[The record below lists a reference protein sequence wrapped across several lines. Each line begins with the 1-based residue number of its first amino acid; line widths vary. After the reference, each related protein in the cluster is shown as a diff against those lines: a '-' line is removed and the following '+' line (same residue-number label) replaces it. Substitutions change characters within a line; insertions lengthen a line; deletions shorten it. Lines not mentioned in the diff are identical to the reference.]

1 MKKSILRYF
10 EAIASFLKQEPSI
23 YVWLFLSL
31 IVSFIPYLNT
41 LVLKK
46 VFEYTENKILYQFL
60 IVLFGYVT
68 IQFSRSLFN
77 QIMDYLFITRSAHYD
92 NQVKK
97 SVFQAANVKDVSY
110 YENVEWI
117 TEYKRAERISMT
129 VSDLFKSSTL
139 LVVQA
144 ITLATYLIYLFNII
158 SFYSLLGIIIVIP
171 GLVKSFIFTSKKYW
185 LDRSLEQEKQRV
197 NDIGYM
203 FFDGSFLAENKL
215 FFSTD
220 YILKKWLDK
229 KNGVF
234 KKGISL
240 EWRFFVYDLLLLV
253 LSTGS
258 IFIMFAIIY
267 TTLQNKTGTVSTILS
282 LIPFMMS
289 LVYDS
294 RNFSNNLNGVTYS
307 LQEYVDITNFVKR
320 GNVEDKESQS
330 KEDNEI
336 CKTISCEN
344 LSYQYPNTEN
354 KVLDNVSF
362 EMKKGETIAIV
373 GRNGAGKSTLLKLL
387 AGLYEPTEGIVRYDN
402 QNLNVLGEKFIH
414 KHVAFIFQEPVHY
427 PLNLVSN
434 ITFGMNKK
442 SSKEKMD
449 ELLKRLKLKLDMDDD
464 AILESGFSKSINIS
478 GGEWQ
483 KICIARAMCRE
494 NADVYFFD
502 EPTAALDPISEIDVF
517 NIFKELTNHKS
528 VIISTHRLGLA
539 KNADKIVVMDDGK
552 VVSYGKHEELLETC
566 PIYRQLYDSQRA
578 WYQNI

>member
-1 MKKSILRYF
+1 MKKSILKYF
-10 EAIASFLKQEPSI
+10 EALASFLKQEPAI

-31 IVSFIPYLNT
+31 IVSFIPYFNT
-41 LVLKK
+41 LVLNK
-46 VFEYTENKILYQFL
+46 VFEYTEYKILYQFL
-60 IVLFGYVT
+60 IVLIGYVT

-97 SVFQAANVKDVSY
+97 SVFQAANVKDISY

-129 VSDLFKSSTL
+129 VSDLFKSSTFL
-139 LVVQA
+139 LVQA

-185 LDRSLEQEKQRV
+185 LDRSLEQDNQRV

-220 YILKKWLDK
+220 YIIKRWLDK
-229 KNGVF
+229 KNGLF
-234 KKGISL
+234 KKRMSL
-240 EWRFFVYDLLLLV
+240 EWRFFLYDVLLLV
-253 LSTGS
+253 LSTGC

-267 TTLQNKTGTVSTILS
+267 ITLQNKTGTVSTILS

-289 LVYDS
+289 LVSDS

-320 GNVEDKESQS
+320 GNIEDKKPQS
-330 KEDNEI
+330 KEDNVI

-387 AGLYEPTEGIVRYDN
+387 AGLYEPMEGTVRYDN
-402 QNLNVLGEKFIH
+402 QNLNVLGEDFIH
-414 KHVAFIFQEPVHY
+414 EHVAFIFQEPVHY
-427 PLNLVSN
+427 PLNLQSN
-434 ITFGMNKK
+434 ITFGMKK
-442 SSKEKMD
+442 KTSKEKID
-449 ELLKRLKLKLDMDDD
+449 ELLKRLNLKLDIDED
-464 AILESGFSKSINIS
+464 AILEPGFSKSINIS

-502 EPTAALDPISEIDVF
+502 EPTASLDPISEIDVF
-517 NIFKELTNHKS
+517 NTFKELTNHKS

-552 VVSYGKHEELLETC
+552 MVSYGKHEELLETC
-566 PIYRQLYDSQRA
+566 PIYRQLYDSQKA